1 MRWIDWKAS
10 SQHIAGRMLLLAL
23 LGGLILGG
31 AVGGGLVW
39 ALSHL

>member
-10 SQHIAGRMLLLAL
+10 SQRIAGRMLLLAL

-31 AVGGGLVW
+31 AVGGWLVW
-39 ALSHL
+39 ALGHP